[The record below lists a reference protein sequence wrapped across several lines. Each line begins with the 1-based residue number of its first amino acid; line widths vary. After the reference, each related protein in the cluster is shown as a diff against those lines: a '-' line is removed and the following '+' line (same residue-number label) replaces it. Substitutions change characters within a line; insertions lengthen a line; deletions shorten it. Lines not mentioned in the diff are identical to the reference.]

1 MKREISD
8 LIKPKADIIRYV
20 DNDEFEQYW
29 FGNITWLEL
38 LTNSRPERKWASEKE
53 IKILIPEKKD

>member
-1 MKREISD
+1 MKRE
-8 LIKPKADIIRYV
+8 IIRYV

-29 FGNITWLEL
+29 FGDITWLEL

-53 IKILIPEKKD
+53 IKILIPEKKDLND